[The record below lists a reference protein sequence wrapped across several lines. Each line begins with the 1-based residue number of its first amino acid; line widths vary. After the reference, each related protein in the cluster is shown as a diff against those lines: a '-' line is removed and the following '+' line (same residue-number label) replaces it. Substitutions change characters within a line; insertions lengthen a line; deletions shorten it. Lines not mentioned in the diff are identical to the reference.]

1 MPNAPAP
8 RRVTYVHPSLPGC
21 GPMTG
26 VVAVDEWGGCETFFP
41 DPQHHAS
48 LLSLYG
54 YEPEA
59 GLFLEGA
66 TVTPSP

>member
-26 VVAVDEWGGCETFFP
+26 IVAVDEWGGCETFFP

>member
-1 MPNAPAP
+1 MANVKAK
-8 RRVTYVHPSLPGC
+8 RVTYVHPSLPGC

-66 TVTPSP
+66 TVTPL